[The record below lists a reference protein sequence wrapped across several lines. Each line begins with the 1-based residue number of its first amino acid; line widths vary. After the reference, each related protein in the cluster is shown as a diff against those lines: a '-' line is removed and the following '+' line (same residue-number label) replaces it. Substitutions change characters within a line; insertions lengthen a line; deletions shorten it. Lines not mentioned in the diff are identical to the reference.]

1 MLGNIS
7 IYMQFPYICFCFA
20 DGTPKHMQ
28 FGQYIVSNVPSLELF
43 QEESTNKQ
51 TAATLRALSSAM
63 LLLQRFSLKI
73 QIIFATLI
81 LYLAFEKVHIIAE
94 PIFIVE

>member
-7 IYMQFPYICFCFA
+7 KCMQFPNICFGFA

-28 FGQYIVSNVPSLELF
+28 FGQYIASNVPSLELF
-43 QEESTNKQ
+43 FEESTNKRS
-51 TAATLRALSSAM
+51 AATLRALSSAM

-73 QIIFATLI
+73 QSIFATLI
-81 LYLAFEKVHIIAE
+81 LYLAFEKVNIIQNL
-94 PIFIVE
+94 F